1 MGKRTTLATAVL
13 FAMATTGTCM
23 ASQLPSDSG
32 MLNIPQPSTS
42 EYKATSNSINEGEI
56 VLVAKKAKKKK
67 AEKKKKRKKDK
78 VKKKA

>member
-32 MLNIPQPSTS
+32 MLNIPQSSKS
-42 EYKATSNSINEGEI
+42 EYKATSNSINEGKI
-56 VLVAKKAKKKK
+56 VLVAKKKDKKKK
-67 AEKKKKRKKDK
+67 VAKPKKDK
-78 VKKKA
+78 KKV